1 MTELH
6 LDGGD
11 KVLPTESG
19 LSDSHISDIQYSILT
34 NRLSYSIHSDE
45 IEVVDD
51 KFTYNGIEYYV
62 IRNAGDGSNT
72 VTSVY
77 FNEHRDIDSVI
88 EDLVFV

>member
-6 LDGGD
+6 LDGD

-19 LSDSHISDIQYSILT
+19 LSDSHITNIEYSLLT

-62 IRNAGDGSNT
+62 IRNAGDGTNT
-72 VTSVY
+72 ATSVY
-77 FNEHRDIDSVI
+77 FNEYMNIDSSI